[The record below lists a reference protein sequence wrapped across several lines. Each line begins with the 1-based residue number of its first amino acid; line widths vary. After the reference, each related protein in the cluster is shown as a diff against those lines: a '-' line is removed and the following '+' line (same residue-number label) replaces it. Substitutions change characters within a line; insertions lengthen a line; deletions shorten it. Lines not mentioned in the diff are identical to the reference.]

1 MDPGASS
8 CMRNPH
14 PPAPVWGC
22 LRNPHSEGNGTSGLP
37 HYPPTPFSFHQ
48 KPDFQ
53 ATATAAYP
61 DFSASCLA
69 ATPHSLP
76 REERIFTEQHPAFP
90 QPPDWHL
97 PVSEARRRL
106 NTGPAGSSREM
117 GAHSPGLVDAMGGP
131 GEDYGVLESTASETE
146 KKSSRRKKESAAN
159 RPGFPTSL
167 SGPSSPTLG
176 QGRAPG
182 RQTIRFVTTVHP
194 LRDYHLRPATRRGR
208 GAGGGQDNQE
218 ARGRPEAGSK
228 ARKERTAFTKEQLR
242 ELEAEFAHHNYLT
255 RLRRYEIAVNLDLSE
270 RQVKVWFQNRR
281 MKWKRVKGGQPIS
294 PHGQDP
300 EDGDSAASPS
310 SE

>member
-1 MDPGASS
+1 MDPAPSS
-8 CMRNPH
+8 CLQSSH
-14 PPAPVWGC
+14 PPVPIWGC
-22 LRNPHSEGNGTSGLP
+22 LRNPHVEGGGASGLP
-37 HYPPTPFSFHQ
+37 HYPPAPLSFHQ
-48 KPDFQ
+48 KSDFL

-90 QPPDWHL
+90 QPSDWHF
-97 PVSEARRRL
+97 PVSEAQQRL
-106 NTGPAGSSREM
+106 NLGPAGNSREM
-117 GAHSPGLVDAMGGP
+117 GASSPGLVDATGGP
-131 GEDYGVLESTASETE
+131 GEDFGVLASTGSETE
-146 KKSSRRKKESAAN
+146 KKSSGRKKESSD
-159 RPGFPTSL
+159 T
-167 SGPSSPTLG
+167 
-176 QGRAPG
+176 QE
-182 RQTIRFVTTVHP
+182 IR
-194 LRDYHLRPATRRGR
+194 GK
-208 GAGGGQDNQE
+208 QE
-218 ARGRPEAGSK
+218 GSSK

-281 MKWKRVKGGQPIS
+281 MKWKRVKGGQPVS

>member
-1 MDPGASS
+1 MDPAASS
-8 CMRNPH
+8 CMRGPH

-22 LRNPHSEGNGTSGLP
+22 LRNPHSEGTGASGLP

-48 KPDFQ
+48 KPDFP

-76 REERIFTEQHPAFP
+76 REERGFTEQHPAFP
-90 QPPDWHL
+90 QPPDWHF

-106 NTGPAGSSREM
+106 NPGPAGGSKEI
-117 GAHSPGLVDAMGGP
+117 GASSPGLVDTTGGP
-131 GEDYGVLESTASETE
+131 GEDYEL
-146 KKSSRRKKESAAN
+146 KSS
-159 RPGFPTSL
+159 
-167 SGPSSPTLG
+167 
-176 QGRAPG
+176 
-182 RQTIRFVTTVHP
+182 P
-194 LRDYHLRPATRRGR
+194 LYDACHY
-208 GAGGGQDNQE
+208 NQE
-218 ARGRPEAGSK
+218 NRAKPEGASK

>member
-1 MDPGASS
+1 MDPVASS
-8 CMRNPH
+8 CMRSPH

-22 LRNPHSEGNGTSGLP
+22 LRNPHSEGSGASGLP

-48 KPDFQ
+48 KPDFP

-69 ATPHSLP
+69 AAPHSLP
-76 REERIFTEQHPAFP
+76 REERVFTEQHPAFP
-90 QPPDWHL
+90 QPPDWHF

-106 NTGPAGSSREM
+106 NPGPAGGSRDV
-117 GAHSPGLVDAMGGP
+117 GASSPGLVDTTGGP
-131 GEDYGVLESTASETE
+131 GEDYEVLGSTAHETE
-146 KKSSRRKKESAAN
+146 KKSTRRKKESSDN
-159 RPGFPTSL
+159 PES
-167 SGPSSPTLG
+167 
-176 QGRAPG
+176 
-182 RQTIRFVTTVHP
+182 
-194 LRDYHLRPATRRGR
+194 RGKPD
-208 GAGGGQDNQE
+208 GS
-218 ARGRPEAGSK
+218 SK

-294 PHGQDP
+294 PSGQDA

>member
-1 MDPGASS
+1 MDPVASS
-8 CMRNPH
+8 CMRSPH
-14 PPAPVWGC
+14 PPAPGWGC
-22 LRNPHSEGNGTSGLP
+22 LRNPHAEGTGGSGLP

-48 KPDFQ
+48 KPDFP
-53 ATATAAYP
+53 ATAAAAYP

-76 REERIFTEQHPAFP
+76 REERLFTEQHPAFP
-90 QPPDWHL
+90 QPPDWNF
-97 PVSEARRRL
+97 PVSEAQRRL
-106 NTGPAGSSREM
+106 NLGPARGSGEM
-117 GAHSPGLVDAMGGP
+117 GASSPGLVDTTGGP
-131 GEDYGVLESTASETE
+131 GEDYEVLGSTAHETE
-146 KKSSRRKKESAAN
+146 KKSTRRKKES
-159 RPGFPTSL
+159 P
-167 SGPSSPTLG
+167 
-176 QGRAPG
+176 
-182 RQTIRFVTTVHP
+182 
-194 LRDYHLRPATRRGR
+194 
-208 GAGGGQDNQE
+208 DNQE
-218 ARGRPEAGSK
+218 SRGKPEGGSK

-294 PHGQDP
+294 PNGQDP

>member
-1 MDPGASS
+1 MDPVASS
-8 CMRNPH
+8 CMRSPH

-22 LRNPHSEGNGTSGLP
+22 LRNPHSEGIGASGLP

-48 KPDFQ
+48 KPDFP
-53 ATATAAYP
+53 ATAAYP

-76 REERIFTEQHPAFP
+76 QEERVFTEQHPAFP
-90 QPPDWHL
+90 HPPDWNFS
-97 PVSEARRRL
+97 VSEARRRL
-106 NTGPAGSSREM
+106 NPVPTGGSREL
-117 GAHSPGLVDAMGGP
+117 GASSPGLVDATRGP
-131 GEDYGVLESTASETE
+131 GEDYEVLGSTANETE
-146 KKSSRRKKESAAN
+146 KKSTRRKKES
-159 RPGFPTSL
+159 S
-167 SGPSSPTLG
+167 
-176 QGRAPG
+176 
-182 RQTIRFVTTVHP
+182 
-194 LRDYHLRPATRRGR
+194 
-208 GAGGGQDNQE
+208 DNQE
-218 ARGRPEAGSK
+218 NRGKLEGGSK

-294 PHGQDP
+294 PQGQDP
-300 EDGDSAASPS
+300 EEGDSAASPS

>member
-1 MDPGASS
+1 MDPAASS
-8 CMRNPH
+8 CMRGPH

-22 LRNPHSEGNGTSGLP
+22 LRNPHLEGTGASGLP

-48 KPDFQ
+48 KPDFP
-53 ATATAAYP
+53 ATATTAYP

-76 REERIFTEQHPAFP
+76 REERGFTEQHPAFP
-90 QPPDWHL
+90 QPPDWHF

-106 NTGPAGSSREM
+106 NSGPVGGSKEI
-117 GAHSPGLVDAMGGP
+117 GANSPGLVDTTGGP
-131 GEDYGVLESTASETE
+131 GEDYEVLGSTANETE
-146 KKSSRRKKESAAN
+146 KKSTRRKKENS
-159 RPGFPTSL
+159 
-167 SGPSSPTLG
+167 
-176 QGRAPG
+176 
-182 RQTIRFVTTVHP
+182 
-194 LRDYHLRPATRRGR
+194 
-208 GAGGGQDNQE
+208 DNQE
-218 ARGRPEAGSK
+218 NRAKPEGASK

-281 MKWKRVKGGQPIS
+281 MKWKRVKGGHPIS
-294 PHGQDP
+294 PHGQDL